1 MLGVVTATDPQTQV
15 SDTAN
20 GATLVG
26 GYRLRLLGTPLR
38 QCREGTIPRAA
49 APCLKALGQI
59 QKVGAGVRPEP
70 EAGCPQAPPTSWSVR
85 GSPGGTLSGKAA
97 RALQLGCHMSQEPRV
112 TVTIQPPNAVPSH
125 TPAFQVLRSHTWLVA
140 TVLHGTDTAHFHCHR
155 RSSGRG
161 FPELGTWTLGH
172 TGRSRK
178 GHQRRPFSLRESAAW
193 IKSLALSCPHKPL
206 GVRRAT

>member
-1 MLGVVTATDPQTQV
+1 MLQAAFVLGVVTATDPQTQV

-85 GSPGGTLSGKAA
+85 GSPGGTLSGKGSKGSTVGLSHVTGAT
-97 RALQLGCHMSQEPRV
+97 CHCNNSTSECGSQSYPRIPSAQEPHMVGGYR
-112 TVTIQPPNAVPSH
+112 TARH
-125 TPAFQVLRSHTWLVA
+125 R
-140 TVLHGTDTAHFHCHR
+140 HGP
-155 RSSGRG
+155 
-161 FPELGTWTLGH
+161 FPLSQTLFWTGL
-172 TGRSRK
+172 
-178 GHQRRPFSLRESAAW
+178 P
-193 IKSLALSCPHKPL
+193 
-206 GVRRAT
+206 